1 MNKLVNRNWLYES
14 EVDALAS
21 RTRDAS
27 HALSEAFD
35 RSDRMWEEEHLPD
48 DPTVMIDI
56 ADAARDLAAKA
67 LIIMG
72 VQEGGGPNARIVKFA
87 SAHEEEAIAALR
99 EGRPLSAE
107 AVNAAHR
114 EFSAFER
121 EQHDRLLALMGQARD
136 MEVPSEEAG
145 FRM

>member
-1 MNKLVNRNWLYES
+1 
-14 EVDALAS
+14 
-21 RTRDAS
+21 
-27 HALSEAFD
+27 
-35 RSDRMWEEEHLPD
+35 MWEEEHLPK

-67 LIIMG
+67 LIVMG
-72 VQEGGGPNARIVKFA
+72 VQDGGGPNARIVKFA
-87 SAHEEEAIAALR
+87 SAYEEEAFAALR

-114 EFSAFER
+114 EFAAYSK
-121 EQHDRLLALMGQARD
+121 EQHARLLALMEQSR
-136 MEVPSEEAG
+136 EVEESSEETS

>member
-21 RTRDAS
+21 QTRDAS

-35 RSDRMWEEEHLPD
+35 RSDSMWEEEHLPD

-67 LIIMG
+67 LIVMG
-72 VQEGGGPNARIVKFA
+72 VQDGGGPNARIVKFA
-87 SAHEEEAIAALR
+87 SAYEEEAFAALR

-114 EFSAFER
+114 EFAAFSK
-121 EQHDRLLALMGQARD
+121 EQHARLLALMEQSR
-136 MEVPSEEAG
+136 EVEESSEETS